1 MLPFTIKSTMT
12 RDLYLRFSWKIFRQ
26 HKFAMAYLIIMP
38 ILILIYCVANGLPIY
53 GIFLASLFLVAMYYL
68 INMKMNRTYNKN
80 PLMQDL
86 ESTFAFEED
95 HVTVT
100 TKRGTLTLNY
110 EDITDIYE
118 TKYDIFM
125 MTGKNF
131 GNPFV
136 KKDLTEEEIQ
146 FIRSLKHKK

>member
-1 MLPFTIKSTMT
+1 
-12 RDLYLRFSWKIFRQ
+12 
-26 HKFAMAYLIIMP
+26 
-38 ILILIYCVANGLPIY
+38 
-53 GIFLASLFLVAMYYL
+53 MYYL

-86 ESTFAFEED
+86 ESTFTFEED

>member
-1 MLPFTIKSTMT
+1 MEACAF
-12 RDLYLRFSWKIFRQ
+12 
-26 HKFAMAYLIIMP
+26 
-38 ILILIYCVANGLPIY
+38 ANGLPIY

-68 INMKMNRTYNKN
+68 INMKMNRIYNKN

-86 ESTFAFEED
+86 ESTFTFEED

-125 MTGKNF
+125 MTGKTLVIHLLRRIL
-131 GNPFV
+131 P
-136 KKDLTEEEIQ
+136 KKKSNLSEV
-146 FIRSLKHKK
+146 

>member
-1 MLPFTIKSTMT
+1 MLSPQ
-12 RDLYLRFSWKIFRQ
+12 REG
-26 HKFAMAYLIIMP
+26 H
-38 ILILIYCVANGLPIY
+38 N
-53 GIFLASLFLVAMYYL
+53 
-68 INMKMNRTYNKN
+68 
-80 PLMQDL
+80 
-86 ESTFAFEED
+86 
-95 HVTVT
+95 
-100 TKRGTLTLNY
+100 LNY

-146 FIRSLKHKK
+146 LSEV

>member
-26 HKFAMAYLIIMP
+26 HKFAMAYLITMP
-38 ILILIYCVANGLPIY
+38 ILILIYCVANGLLIY

-80 PLMQDL
+80 PLMQNL
-86 ESTFAFEED
+86 ESTFTFEED
-95 HVTVT
+95 HVIVT

>member
-26 HKFAMAYLIIMP
+26 HKFAMAYLITMP
-38 ILILIYCVANGLPIY
+38 ILILIYCVANGLLIY

-86 ESTFAFEED
+86 ESTFTFEED
-95 HVTVT
+95 HVIVT

-136 KKDLTEEEIQ
+136 KKDLTEGEIQ